1 MTGVI
6 AVTGVTTVAMHGGS
20 DMQMKTCLYTAS
32 LPAEVADS
40 LLDLTEKKEEQAL
53 CSHLSSTSFLGGN
66 RLFFF
71 TQGLLIRCEGPSMRT
86 DTL

>member
-1 MTGVI
+1 MDPVTGVTGVI

-40 LLDLTEKKEEQAL
+40 VLDLTEKEEQAL
-53 CSHLSSTSFLGGN
+53 CSHLSATSFLGGN

-71 TQGLLIRCEGPSMRT
+71 YSGASNQV
-86 DTL
+86 